1 MKLETEREDL
11 PLPSPRYLE
20 IHAAACRVAHMAG
33 AADYYRKLEDADPYV
48 ARFRSMDPVSRELEQ
63 LSLDE

>member
-1 MKLETEREDL
+1 
-11 PLPSPRYLE
+11 
-20 IHAAACRVAHMAG
+20 MAG